1 MKVYAYPADSTGC
14 GHFRV
19 IWPAEELSRQGYD
32 VTIMPPESRGQ
43 FQAEIGRDGR
53 VKRVAIPSDADVIVL
68 QRISHRLLAD
78 AVRVMREQGVAVVMD
93 IDDDLSTIHPNNP
106 AWKMLHPKTGGGSLA
121 QDHSWHNV
129 ERAARNATLTIVSS
143 DALALK
149 YRGAYGSRVIPNFVP
164 NHYLDIEHVDNDT
177 IGWCG
182 SAWTHP
188 DDGPE
193 VGPAVARLVNQGATF
208 RFAGPR
214 EHVSTAFGIAEDD
227 VNATGPLKIDDW
239 PHAVAQIGIGIAPLA
254 DTKFNAAKS
263 YLKPLE
269 YAALGIPCVMS
280 PRAEYVK
287 LHEETGIG
295 VLADRPKE
303 WYRELKKLVENAPYR
318 RLRGLQARVAAQKL
332 TYAQHAYRW
341 MEVWDEA
348 ARLR

>member
-1 MKVYAYPADSTGC
+1 MKIYAYPADSSGC
-14 GHFRV
+14 GHFRI
-19 IWPAEELSRQGYD
+19 IWPAEELKRQGYD

-43 FQAEIGRDGR
+43 FQAEIGRDNR
-53 VKRVAIPSDADVIVL
+53 VKRVSLPSDADVIVM
-68 QRISHRLLAD
+68 QRVSHRFLAD
-78 AVRVMREQGVAVVMD
+78 AIRAMREQGVAVVMD

-106 AWKMLHPKTGGGSLA
+106 AWKMLHPKTGGGDLTR
-121 QDHSWHNV
+121 DHSWHHV
-129 ERAARNATLTIVSS
+129 DTAARNSTLTVVSS

-149 YRGAYGSRVIPNFVP
+149 YRGQYGSRVVPNFVP
-164 NHYLDIEHVDNDT
+164 NHYMNIRHEDNDT

-193 VGPAVARLVNQGATF
+193 VGPAIARLVNGGATF

-214 EHVSTAFGIAEDD
+214 EHVATAFGISEDD
-227 VNATGPLKIDDW
+227 VEATGSLKIDDW
-239 PHAVAQIGIGIAPLA
+239 PHAVARLGIGIAPLA

-287 LHEETGIG
+287 LHRETGIG
-295 VLADRPKE
+295 TLADRPKE
-303 WYRELKKLVENAPYR
+303 WYRELKRLVEDAPYR

-332 TYAQHAYRW
+332 TYAEHAYRW
-341 MEVWDEA
+341 MEVWEEA